1 MPENNSTKNLAIK
14 PTVGFAFSGAS
25 SRSIFYIGFLEV
37 LAENHFPIDYIA
49 AMSGGA
55 VVAASFACGTL
66 PQLKKFA
73 LSMDKELVFNL
84 IERSGGRG
92 GLYNLNKVEA
102 ILRVFTKNQKFEDI
116 HPRLGFVA
124 TDIHAGEEVTLQ
136 MGDIAKAVCAS
147 CTLPGVFQPMEWG
160 NRQLVDGGII
170 NIVPGN
176 VARAANVDLVIGI
189 DMRATRH
196 VFSRWQIVLKKIVDA
211 VKQILWPKPFNLLW
225 NHLSTLLDYQGNY
238 EFNQPLPN
246 IYTVLDKSIDLAI
259 KAQKE
264 TDGKSFDCDLVI
276 SPDIS
281 HMPFWKKYLFLHFTD
296 FSNTQEYYKS
306 GRKTATDSLP
316 QLWQMLSDKESEI
329 AKRDQQL
336 NTIMEANQINA

>member
-1 MPENNSTKNLAIK
+1 MPNIK

-37 LAENHFPIDYIA
+37 LAENNFPIDFIS

-55 VVAASFACGTL
+55 VVAASYACGTL
-66 PQLKKFA
+66 PQLKQFA

-92 GLYNLNKVEA
+92 GLYSLNKVEST
-102 ILRVFTKNQKFEDI
+102 LRVFTKNQTFEDVN
-116 HPRLGFVA
+116 PRLGFVA
-124 TDIHAGEEVTLQ
+124 TDISAGEEVTLQ

-196 VFSRWQIVLKKIVDA
+196 VFSRWQIVLKKIVDRI
-211 VKQILWPKPFNLLW
+211 KQVLWPKPLNILW
-225 NHLSTLLDYQGNY
+225 NNLSSLLDYERGF

-264 TDGKSFDCDLVI
+264 IESKDFDCDLLL
-276 SPDIS
+276 SPDIT

-296 FSNTQEYYKS
+296 FSNTQEYYNA
-306 GRKTATDSLP
+306 GRKTASDALP
-316 QLWQMLSDKESEI
+316 QMWQMLADKQEEI
-329 AKRDQQL
+329 NKREQQL
-336 NTIMEANQINA
+336 KTILENNKSHA

>member
-1 MPENNSTKNLAIK
+1 MKNIQQINK
-14 PTVGFAFSGAS
+14 NTPTVGFAFSGAS

-37 LAENHFPIDYIA
+37 LSENNFPIDFIS

-55 VVAASFACGTL
+55 VVAASYACGSLTS
-66 PQLKKFA
+66 LKKMA

-92 GLYNLNKVEA
+92 GLYHLQKVEA
-102 ILRVFTKNQKFEDI
+102 TLRVFSQNSKFEDVT
-116 HPRLGFVA
+116 PRLAFVA
-124 TDIHAGEEVTLQ
+124 TDIKNGREVLLQ

-160 NRQLVDGGII
+160 NMQLVDGGII

-176 VARAANVDLVIGI
+176 VVREANIDLVIGI

-196 VFSRWQIVLKKIVDA
+196 VFSQWQITLKKMVDA
-211 VKQILWPKPFNLLW
+211 IKFVLWPKPVNKLW
-225 NHLSTLLDYQGNY
+225 NKLASLLDYDTTMQ
-238 EFNQPLPN
+238 FNQPLPN

-259 KAQKE
+259 NAQKSQ
-264 TDGKSFDCDLVI
+264 TDPTFGCDLVI

-296 FSNTQEYYKS
+296 FSNTNEYYKS
-306 GRKTATDSLP
+306 GRTTAEHYLP
-316 QLWQMLSDKESEI
+316 QLWQMLADKEVELET
-329 AKRDQQL
+329 RDKKLTELKEVNKQ
-336 NTIMEANQINA
+336 NA